1 MGNFLRY
8 LEDWNVGSTVWI
20 RYRGSIVSLFT
31 SRQAT
36 GAFKCCNT
44 VYQWGQRQYLFDDD
58 FLIPSQLPP
67 GTPMFRGVNTLTFR
81 QLLRPTQ

>member
-1 MGNFLRY
+1 MDPVPGL
-8 LEDWNVGSTVWI
+8 D
-20 RYRGSIVSLFT
+20 
-31 SRQAT
+31 RQPVHESPG

-67 GTPMFRGVNTLTFR
+67 GTPMFRDVNMLTFR

>member
-1 MGNFLRY
+1 M
-8 LEDWNVGSTVWI
+8 WI

-44 VYQWGQRQYLFDDD
+44 VYGAPVRNYQFDTD
-58 FLIPSQLPP
+58 FLNPATLPP
-67 GTPMFRGVNTLTFR
+67 LTPVFRDLNTIGFS
-81 QLLRPTQ
+81 QELRTGR